1 MAATFSAL
9 FIDDQ
14 YLKDYT
20 PLGKSVDI
28 NEIYPFV
35 EEAQNVYVQD
45 VLGTP
50 LYMDLE
56 YKLYT

>member
-35 EEAQNVYVQD
+35 EEAQNVYIQD

-50 LYMDLE
+50 LYLDF
-56 YKLYT
+56 